1 MKYWTKT
8 KRFFKEAAPT
18 LQQQRLIALI
28 LLLCQG
34 GITVSGSIVRVT
46 GSGLGCP
53 TWPECQPGSLVPM
66 EGAAPALLQAID
78 LGKRHLSVMESAA
91 GIAGQNA

>member
-1 MKYWTKT
+1 MNYWTKI

-46 GSGLGCP
+46 GSGLGCH
-53 TWPECQPGSLVPM
+53 TWPECQPVSLVPM
-66 EGAAPALLQAID
+66 
-78 LGKRHLSVMESAA
+78 
-91 GIAGQNA
+91 

>member
-1 MKYWTKT
+1 MNYWTKI

-66 EGAAPALLQAID
+66 
-78 LGKRHLSVMESAA
+78 
-91 GIAGQNA
+91 

>member
-1 MKYWTKT
+1 MNYWTKI

-34 GITVSGSIVRVT
+34 GITVSGSIVRV
-46 GSGLGCP
+46 L
-53 TWPECQPGSLVPM
+53 SL
-66 EGAAPALLQAID
+66 I
-78 LGKRHLSVMESAA
+78 H
-91 GIAGQNA
+91 I

>member
-1 MKYWTKT
+1 MLCVNYWTKI

-53 TWPECQPGSLVPM
+53 T
-66 EGAAPALLQAID
+66 
-78 LGKRHLSVMESAA
+78 
-91 GIAGQNA
+91 

>member
-1 MKYWTKT
+1 MLCVNYWTKI

-46 GSGLGCP
+46 GSGIGLSHLAGMPTRLPCP
-53 TWPECQPGSLVPM
+53 YGRRRACSPPGHRVW
-66 EGAAPALLQAID
+66 
-78 LGKRHLSVMESAA
+78 
-91 GIAGQNA
+91 